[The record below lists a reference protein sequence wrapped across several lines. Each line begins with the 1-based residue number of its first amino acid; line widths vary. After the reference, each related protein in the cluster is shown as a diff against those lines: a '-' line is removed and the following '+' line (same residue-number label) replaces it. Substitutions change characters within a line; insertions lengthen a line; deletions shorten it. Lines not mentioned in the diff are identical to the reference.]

1 MGFRQRVSNLW
12 GALRAP
18 SLLCCENTGFSSWPG
33 SLLSFLLPSPASS
46 SLLGCLPP
54 SQLVYAQK
62 IQTHFH
68 VSGGGYN

>member
-1 MGFRQRVSNLW
+1 MQRVNNLW
-12 GALRAP
+12 GALRTP
-18 SLLCCENTGFSSWPG
+18 SLLCCENMEFSSWPG
-33 SLLSFLLPSPASS
+33 SLPSPLLPSLASR
-46 SLLGCLPP
+46 LLGCLPP

>member
-1 MGFRQRVSNLW
+1 MILEEHS
-12 GALRAP
+12 AP
-18 SLLCCENTGFSSWPG
+18 HCCSAVRTWNFHLGLTPSP
-33 SLLSFLLPSPASS
+33 LPSPPFPNQQPSG
-46 SLLGCLPP
+46 LPPP